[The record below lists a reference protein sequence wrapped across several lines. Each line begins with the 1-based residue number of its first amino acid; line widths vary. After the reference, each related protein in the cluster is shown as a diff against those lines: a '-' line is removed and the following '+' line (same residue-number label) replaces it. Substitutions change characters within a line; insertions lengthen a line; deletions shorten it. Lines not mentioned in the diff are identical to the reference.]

1 MSPDERIKE
10 LKKQGYISGVM
21 AGKRIKQRLEAFP
34 DISRYDGQKLSQY
47 LMDNAKIYVI
57 CEAVTMNQGQ
67 TVRWYYNAN
76 NLLNWVDIKLI
87 NVLKDEEFCCYGRK
101 GSPKRLGYGYIAPYD
116 KESV

>member
-21 AGKRIKQRLEAFP
+21 AGKRIKWRLEAFP
-34 DISRYDGQKLSQY
+34 DISRYDGQKLYQY

-76 NLLNWVDIKLI
+76 DLLNWVDIKL
-87 NVLKDEEFCCYGRK
+87 NDSYWLRRYFMLARK
-101 GSPKRLGYGYIAPYD
+101 GAEKC
-116 KESV
+116 